1 MPSPTQPSAPSPSHP
16 SVKTPALRIPARIE
30 SLPTLSDYIE
40 TVGEENALSGADLM
54 AFNLAAEELLANTVR
69 HGSPQ
74 ATAIEFSLTV
84 HNGFATAIY
93 ADDAGPFDPTAAPE
107 ADTSLPQERR
117 AIGGLG
123 IHFIRRTMQ
132 VFSWRR
138 EGDRNVIAFGRAL
151 SHATVPPPV

>member
-1 MPSPTQPSAPSPSHP
+1 MPSPSAPSPFNP

-30 SLPTLSDYIE
+30 SLRSLSQYIE
-40 TVGEENALSGADLM
+40 SIGEENGLSGADIM

-69 HGSPQ
+69 HGSPP

-84 HNGFATAIY
+84 HNRFATATY
-93 ADDAGPFDPTAAPE
+93 ADDAGPFDPTVAPE

-138 EGDRNVIAFGRAL
+138 EGERNVIAFGRPL
-151 SHATVPPPV
+151 SHSTVPPSG